1 VGFLV
6 LSGVGLAA
14 MGTAMAMRGFVFAV
28 ALGIAAGRGEA
39 A

>member
-14 MGTAMAMRGFVFAV
+14 MGTAMAMRGFKLIFDTMMS
-28 ALGIAAGRGEA
+28 
-39 A
+39 